1 MATISEL
8 PTIPKPKDCTKTEQ
22 TPPAATEVPPTAVP
36 SVNNEIINM
45 EQMEIMLNA
54 VKKAIDQKIYNGDEI
69 KTIFPIY
76 NKLSVIVESMKRKE
90 QIQKLYADV
99 LA

>member
-1 MATISEL
+1 MATVSEL
-8 PTIPKPKDCTKTEQ
+8 PTIPKPKEHLMQKTAESV
-22 TPPAATEVPPTAVP
+22 TEEAVPPPP
-36 SVNNEIINM
+36 SMNNEIINM